1 MKKREWIT
9 DYFLQTA
16 AYALAHNLQYNTNIT
31 QGVILICTPKLEFQE
46 FIVKDN
52 EFLWIQKKF
61 IERVEKYKASSG
73 NYK

>member
-1 MKKREWIT
+1 
-9 DYFLQTA
+9 
-16 AYALAHNLQYNTNIT
+16 LQYNTNIT